1 VPVGHHVAGDGHIAG
16 KQEDRF
22 DGAGDGSGRRF
33 RQRVVT
39 FGGGTG
45 HYYLLRG
52 LATLNTPESI
62 TAVPGTWD
70 DGGSSGR
77 LRTELGVLP
86 PGDARQCAIA
96 LMEYDDQREVA
107 QALFDD
113 RLSDIEGP
121 FKGHSLG
128 NLIGARL
135 QQIYRGQDRGIEAT
149 RALFR
154 IPSRIL
160 PVSNTDQRL
169 IARTS
174 RGSEIE
180 GETNID
186 LRRTRPDFS
195 PEDRI
200 IRIHFNAR
208 TVANPEVVRAVAEAD
223 KIVFS
228 SGDLYT
234 SILPHLLV
242 DGIQEA
248 ILASSARVVFVL
260 NLMTK
265 PGETDGF
272 KASDHLRAFQYYLDA
287 PNRLDYVLAD
297 EPHLDQAILDV
308 YRSQGQEPVVM
319 DEAACRELAPNAQI
333 VRMPVA
339 RYLRKEHLLRHD
351 PERLAAAIL
360 ELP

>member
-1 VPVGHHVAGDGHIAG
+1 MDEWQQLWEGVVADP
-16 KQEDRF
+16 
-22 DGAGDGSGRRF
+22 GAASLPHQ
-33 RQRVVT
+33 QRIVT

-52 LATLNTPESI
+52 LAMRNSPEAI

-86 PGDARQCAIA
+86 PGDARQCVLA
-96 LMEYDDQREVA
+96 LMQHDDQREVA
-107 QALFDD
+107 QVLFDD
-113 RLSDIEGP
+113 RLSDVDGP

-135 QQIYRGQDRGIEAT
+135 EQLYRGQDRGIEAM
-149 RALFR
+149 RVLFR
-154 IPSRIL
+154 VPARIL
-160 PVSNTDQRL
+160 PVSITDVRL
-169 IARTS
+169 IART
-174 RGSEIE
+174 RAGREIQ

-186 LRRTRPDFS
+186 LRRRHTDYEPN
-195 PEDRI
+195 DRI
-200 IRIHFNAR
+200 TRIHFNSKA
-208 TVANPEVVRAVAEAD
+208 VANPQVLQAIAEAD
-223 KIVFS
+223 MIVFS

-242 DGIQEA
+242 HGIREA
-248 ILASSARVVFVL
+248 IIAARARVVFVL

-272 KASDHLRAFQYYLDA
+272 KASDHLKALLYYLDA
-287 PNRLDYVLAD
+287 DDRLDYLVAD
-297 EPHLDQAILDV
+297 DHRLDDEILDV
-308 YRSQGQEPVVM
+308 YRAEGQEPVEL
-319 DEAACRELAPNAQI
+319 DESACCELAPGLNI
-333 VRMPVA
+333 VRQPVA

>member
-1 VPVGHHVAGDGHIAG
+1 MDRVGPARA
-16 KQEDRF
+16 
-22 DGAGDGSGRRF
+22 F
-33 RQRVVT
+33 RQRIVT

-52 LATLNTPESI
+52 LAMLNEPEGI

-86 PGDARQCAIA
+86 PGDARQCVLA
-96 LMEYDDQREVA
+96 LMQHDDQRGVA
-107 QALFDD
+107 QVLFDD
-113 RLSDIEGP
+113 RLSDIDGP
-121 FKGHSLG
+121 FKGHSIG

-135 QQIYRGQDRGIEAT
+135 EQIYRGQDRGIDAM

-154 IPSRIL
+154 IPSRIC
-160 PVSNTDQRL
+160 PVSITDHRL
-169 IARTS
+169 IART
-174 RGSEIE
+174 RAGKEIE

-186 LRRTRPDFS
+186 LRRTQADFD
-195 PEDRI
+195 PGDGI
-200 IRIHFNAR
+200 TRIHFNSKA
-208 TVANPEVVRAVAEAD
+208 VANPHVLQAVAEAD

-242 DGIQEA
+242 DGIREA
-248 ILASSARVVFVL
+248 IVASRAKLVFVL

-265 PGETDGF
+265 PGETDNY
-272 KASDHLRAFQYYLDA
+272 KASDHLRAFLYYLDA
-287 PNRLDYVLAD
+287 DDRLDYLLADENRLDKT
-297 EPHLDQAILDV
+297 ILEV
-308 YRSQGQEPVVM
+308 YRAEGQEPVEL
-319 DEAACRELAPNAQI
+319 DEIACRELAPRARI
-333 VRMPVA
+333 IRLPIA

-360 ELP
+360 ELG

>member
-1 VPVGHHVAGDGHIAG
+1 VSESPEP
-16 KQEDRF
+16 KPPY
-22 DGAGDGSGRRF
+22 
-33 RQRVVT
+33 RQRIVT

-45 HYYLLRG
+45 HFYLLRG
-52 LATLNTPESI
+52 LAMLNDPALI

-96 LMEYDDQREVA
+96 LMQHDDQRAVA
-107 QALFDD
+107 QALLDD
-113 RLSDIEGP
+113 RLTDVEGP

-135 QQIYRGQDRGIEAT
+135 EQIYRGQDRGIEAT
-149 RALFR
+149 RILFR
-154 IPSRIL
+154 IPSRIC
-160 PVSNTDQRL
+160 PVSVTDQRL
-169 IARTS
+169 IARTQS
-174 RGSEIE
+174 GEEIE

-186 LRRTRPDFS
+186 LRGLRPDYVAG
-195 PEDRI
+195 DHI
-200 IRIHFNAR
+200 TRIHFNFQTR
-208 TVANPEVVRAVAEAD
+208 ANPEVLRAVSEAD

-248 ILASSARVVFVL
+248 LIASRARLVFVL

-265 PGETDGF
+265 PGETDGYR
-272 KASDHLRAFQYYLDA
+272 ASDHLRALLYYLDH
-287 PNRLDYVLAD
+287 PDRLDYLVAD
-297 EPHLDQAILDV
+297 EHRLDQTILDV
-308 YRSQGQEPVVM
+308 YRAEGQEPVEL
-319 DEAACRELAPNAQI
+319 DAEACRALAPRTTI
-333 VRMPVA
+333 VQVPVA
-339 RYLRKEHLLRHD
+339 RYLRKAHLLRHD
-351 PERLAAAIL
+351 PEKLAATIL
-360 ELP
+360 ELS

>member
-1 VPVGHHVAGDGHIAG
+1 MAETNGPARPYQQH
-16 KQEDRF
+16 
-22 DGAGDGSGRRF
+22 
-33 RQRVVT
+33 VVT

-52 LATLNTPESI
+52 LAMLNAPDGI

-86 PGDARQCAIA
+86 PGDARQCVLA
-96 LMEYDDQREVA
+96 LMQYDDQREVA
-107 QALFDD
+107 QVLFDD

-121 FKGHSLG
+121 FKGHSVG

-135 QQIYRGQDRGIEAT
+135 EQIYRGQDRGIEAT
-149 RALFR
+149 RVLFR
-154 IPSRIL
+154 VPSHVC
-160 PVSNTDQRL
+160 PVSITDVRL

-174 RGSEIE
+174 AGREIQ

-186 LRRTRPDFS
+186 LRRRRTDYEPTDG
-195 PEDRI
+195 I
-200 IRIHFNAR
+200 ARIHFNSKA
-208 TVANPEVVRAVAEAD
+208 VANPQVLQAIAEAD
-223 KIVFS
+223 TIVFS

-242 DGIQEA
+242 DGIREA
-248 ILASSARVVFVL
+248 IVAARARVVFVL

-265 PGETDGF
+265 PGETDGY
-272 KASDHLRAFQYYLDA
+272 KASDHLEAFLYYLDSDD
-287 PNRLDYVLAD
+287 RLDYLVAD
-297 EPHLDQAILDV
+297 EHRLEKTILDV
-308 YRSQGQEPVVM
+308 YRAEGQEPVEL
-319 DEAACRELAPNAQI
+319 DEDACRELAPKLGI
-333 VRMPVA
+333 VRLPVA

>member
-1 VPVGHHVAGDGHIAG
+1 MSEQGQSTYPYN
-16 KQEDRF
+16 
-22 DGAGDGSGRRF
+22 
-33 RQRVVT
+33 QRIVT

-52 LATLNTPESI
+52 LAMLNAPEGI

-86 PGDARQCAIA
+86 PGDARQCILA
-96 LMEYDDQREVA
+96 LMEHDDQRSVA
-107 QALFDD
+107 QVLFDD
-113 RLSDIEGP
+113 RLSDIDGP

-135 QQIYRGQDRGIEAT
+135 EQIYRGQDRGLEAM
-149 RALFR
+149 RVLFR
-154 IPSRIL
+154 VPSHVC
-160 PVSNTDQRL
+160 PVSITDVRL
-169 IARTS
+169 IART
-174 RGSEIE
+174 RAGREIE

-186 LRRTRPDFS
+186 LRRRRTDFE
-195 PEDRI
+195 PMDRI
-200 IRIHFNAR
+200 TRIHFNSKA
-208 TVANPEVVRAVAEAD
+208 VANPQVLQAFAEAD

-242 DGIQEA
+242 DGVREA
-248 ILASSARVVFVL
+248 IIAARARVVFVL

-265 PGETDGF
+265 PGETDGYS
-272 KASDHLRAFQYYLDA
+272 ASDYLKAFLYYLDA
-287 PNRLDYVLAD
+287 EERLDYLVANDHRLD
-297 EPHLDQAILDV
+297 EEILEV
-308 YRSQGQEPVVM
+308 YRSEGQEPVDA
-319 DEAACRELAPNAQI
+319 DEASCRALAPGLRI
-333 VRMPVA
+333 VRAPVA

-351 PERLAAAIL
+351 PERLAATIL
-360 ELP
+360 ELA

>member
-1 VPVGHHVAGDGHIAG
+1 MVGA
-16 KQEDRF
+16 
-22 DGAGDGSGRRF
+22 DGSPRRYQ
-33 RQRVVT
+33 QRIVT

-52 LATLNTPESI
+52 LATLNAPEGI

-86 PGDARQCAIA
+86 PGDARQCVIA
-96 LMEYDDQREVA
+96 LMQHDDQREVA

-113 RLSDIEGP
+113 RLTDIDGP

-135 QQIYRGQDRGIEAT
+135 EQIYRGQDRGIEAT

-154 IPSRIL
+154 IPSRIC
-160 PVSNTDQRL
+160 PVSITDQRL
-169 IARTS
+169 IARTRS
-174 RGSEIE
+174 GTEIE

-186 LRRTRPDFS
+186 LRRKRPDFIPS
-195 PEDRI
+195 DRI
-200 IRIHFNAR
+200 TRIHFNAKA
-208 TVANPEVVRAVAEAD
+208 VANPDVLRAVAEAE

-248 ILASSARVVFVL
+248 ILASHARLIFVL

-265 PGETDGF
+265 PGETDGYT
-272 KASDHLRAFQYYLDA
+272 ASDHLRAFVYYLGEPD
-287 PNRLDYVLAD
+287 RLDYVIAD
-297 EPHLDQAILDV
+297 THEIDPAVLDI
-308 YRSQGQEPVVM
+308 YRAEGQEPVEL
-319 DEAACRELAPNAQI
+319 DEAECRALAPNARI
-333 VRMPVA
+333 LHLPVA
-339 RYLRKEHLLRHD
+339 RYLPKQHLLRHD